1 MASIRKRTDRPSK
14 PWQARYRDPSGRE
27 RSQHFARKADAE
39 RWLATMRA
47 DVVRG
52 QWIDPAGGRTRF
64 ATWAERL
71 FAATV
76 DLRPSTQARDQ
87 SYYRNHVE
95 PTFGS
100 FPIRA
105 IDHLTVREWIA
116 ALTASG
122 LAPATVHKCHQVLA
136 KIMRAAVDA
145 GLIAASPCERQAL
158 PRIEREEMRFLVPN
172 EIANLAASIDVR
184 YRTLVLV
191 ASYGGLRAGE
201 LFALRRGRIDLLRA
215 RISVA
220 ETLVEVS
227 GHHHFGPPKTR
238 AGQRSVPLPRTVVD
252 QLTEQVAGLEPGEL
266 VFSAP
271 EGGPVR
277 ASLFRRRV
285 WAPAVERAGLAP
297 LRLHDLRHTA
307 VALWIAAG
315 ATPKDIASR
324 AGHTSV
330 SVVLD
335 RYGHLLPGTEERVT
349 DALDA
354 MVRAASVTP
363 RDAWIRALR

>member
-27 RSQHFARKADAE
+27 RSQHFARKVDAE

-52 QWIDPAGGRTRF
+52 QWIDPAGRRTLF
-64 ATWAERL
+64 ATWAERV
-71 FAATV
+71 FSATV
-76 DLRPSTQARDQ
+76 DLRPSTRARDE

-100 FPIRA
+100 MPLGA

-116 ALTASG
+116 ALAASG

-136 KIMRAAVDA
+136 KVMRAAVDA
-145 GLIAASPCERQAL
+145 ALIAASPCERQSL
-158 PRIEREEMRFLVPN
+158 PRIEREEMRFLVPE
-172 EIANLAASIDVR
+172 EIATLAGWIDVR

-191 ASYGGLRAGE
+191 ASYGGLRGGE
-201 LFALRRGRIDLLRA
+201 LFALRRSRVDLLRA
-215 RISVA
+215 RVDVA
-220 ETLVEVS
+220 ETLVEVR
-227 GHHHFGPPKTR
+227 GHHYFGPPKTR
-238 AGQRSVPLPRTVVD
+238 AGQRSVPLPRTVID
-252 QLTEQVAGLEPGEL
+252 ELAEHVAGLEPGEL
-266 VFSAP
+266 LYPAP
-271 EGGPVR
+271 EGGSAR

-315 ATPKDIASR
+315 ATPKEIATR

-354 MVRAASVTP
+354 MARAASETP
-363 RDAWIRALR
+363 RDAEIRPLR